1 MLDFSLR
8 YQLSF
13 RIFVSQSDAR
23 FLILL
28 AFVVRGHRLCHA
40 IVYNAN
46 ARFSTGKVINSR
58 SCGSLKIIY
67 PKLCFEIMIDKYTVK
82 P

>member
-13 RIFVSQSDAR
+13 RIFVSQNDAR
-23 FLILL
+23 FLILV
-28 AFVVRGHRLCHA
+28 AFVVRGDRLCHA

-46 ARFSTGKVINSR
+46 ARFSTG
-58 SCGSLKIIY
+58 
-67 PKLCFEIMIDKYTVK
+67 
-82 P
+82 

>member
-13 RIFVSQSDAR
+13 HIFVSQNDAR
-23 FLILL
+23 FESLL
-28 AFVVRGHRLCHA
+28 AFIVRSHRLCHA

-46 ARFSTGKVINSR
+46 ARFSTG
-58 SCGSLKIIY
+58 
-67 PKLCFEIMIDKYTVK
+67 
-82 P
+82 